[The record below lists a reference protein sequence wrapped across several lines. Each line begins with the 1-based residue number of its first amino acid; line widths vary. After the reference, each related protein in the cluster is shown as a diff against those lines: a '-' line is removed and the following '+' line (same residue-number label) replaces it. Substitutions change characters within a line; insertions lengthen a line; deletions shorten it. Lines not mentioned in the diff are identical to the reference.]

1 MFYELNDEPKIWII
15 IIIIIF
21 NDFLKKRFLVDKFM
35 LQIKPLSAKQTLCA
49 VLAQSNMDYKFLHT
63 ERG

>member
-21 NDFLKKRFLVDKFM
+21 NDFLKKKISR
-35 LQIKPLSAKQTLCA
+35 
-49 VLAQSNMDYKFLHT
+49 
-63 ERG
+63 R